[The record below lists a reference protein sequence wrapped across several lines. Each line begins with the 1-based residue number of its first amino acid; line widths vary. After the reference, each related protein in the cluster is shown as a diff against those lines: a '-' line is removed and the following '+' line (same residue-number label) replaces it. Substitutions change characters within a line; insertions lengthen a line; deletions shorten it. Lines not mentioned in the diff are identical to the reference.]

1 MKLFDYKFLILLGLT
16 LVVYFIY
23 REILDLKN
31 KVASIETKVNEV
43 EMKGISDKT
52 SKKSI
57 ENKKNTIDN
66 DKSEKQFSLQI
77 PLPPPPKL
85 SPIEEKVEIPNL
97 IHNENDDSDSELII
111 SNSGEHLEI
120 YSNDNSKTLSFSI
133 GESSDINSDLLDEI
147 EEDSNNNNID
157 LNLNLEEKVDEEL
170 KKKTLLVKSERD
182 DDEQL
187 SDLEIKSPK
196 KDFTKLKLSELQC
209 IAEENNI
216 NIKKEKGK
224 KKNKTELSK
233 ELTEYFSNTNNN
245 QSSIQETS
253 N

>member
-23 REILDLKN
+23 REILDLKS
-31 KVASIETKVNEV
+31 KVSSIETKVNEV

-57 ENKKNTIDN
+57 ENKKKPIDN
-66 DKSEKQFSLQI
+66 NDKLEKQFSLQI

-85 SPIEEKVEIPNL
+85 SPIEEKLEIPQL
-97 IHNENDDSDSELII
+97 VHNENDDSDSELII

-147 EEDSNNNNID
+147 EEDSNNNID

-187 SDLEIKSPK
+187 NESDLDIKSPK
-196 KDFTKLKLSELQC
+196 KDFMKLKLSELQC

-216 NIKKEKGK
+216 NIKKDKGK
-224 KKNKTELSK
+224 KKNKSELSK
-233 ELTEYFSNTNNN
+233 ELTEYFSNSN
-245 QSSIQETS
+245 SGSIQETS